1 MSDFRAPKG
10 WSFLMTNSLE
20 SFEQSTRDEKNKNR
34 HKFENIVK
42 NTSRK
47 KYEDLFKETEDAF
60 VEQSKKENAITEA
73 YAEKKLKSKALIK
86 EAQTIKAKR
95 DNKKA
100 KKETQTAETAV

>member
-20 SFEQSTRDEKNKNR
+20 SFEQSTRDEKNKNKR
-34 HKFENIVK
+34 KFENVIK

-60 VEQSKKENAITEA
+60 TEQCKKENAITEA

-86 EAQTIKAKR
+86 EAQAIKAKR
-95 DNKKA
+95 DNKKT